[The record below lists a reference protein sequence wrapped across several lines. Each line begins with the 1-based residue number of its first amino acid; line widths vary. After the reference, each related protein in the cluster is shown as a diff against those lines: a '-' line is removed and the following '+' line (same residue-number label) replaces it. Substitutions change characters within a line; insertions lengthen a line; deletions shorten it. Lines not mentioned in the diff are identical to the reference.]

1 MTQPEFAA
9 FVESE
14 SKRSGTSARERV
26 SWRIRPLPGLDSRR
40 PDGPFLED
48 TVDDA
53 ARTPTQRPACLL
65 HGVKE
70 VATSVSTSDYP
81 AVLVA

>member
-1 MTQPEFAA
+1 MDL
-9 FVESE
+9 S
-14 SKRSGTSARERV
+14 
-26 SWRIRPLPGLDSRR
+26 
-40 PDGPFLED
+40 LED